1 MTIPVKMYPVTS
13 SQITYIG
20 YVEEVEHLYVT
31 FKNGQTY
38 RYEGVSKE
46 EFLELKESDS
56 VGSYFAENIK
66 SSYPYTKL

>member
-1 MTIPVKMYPVTS
+1 MKAPVAMYPVTS
-13 SQITYIG
+13 SQIMYIG
-20 YVEEVEHLYVT
+20 HDLNNNILYVT

-38 RYEGVSKE
+38 AYEGVPRQ